1 MSEWSTSPLH
11 EVLEFREGPG
21 IMASE
26 FRDSGT
32 PLIRLAGLKSG
43 ASLLAR
49 CNYID
54 DELVARRYPHF
65 RLERGDVLL
74 STSASL
80 GEVATVKDEGAGA
93 IAYTGIIAFRPKG
106 ELIDARFIEWILR
119 SPGLKDQIESMGV
132 GSVMKHFGPS
142 HLRSMHVTY
151 PDKPSQRAIAE
162 VLGALDDKI
171 AANTAIVSAS
181 DSFARSLYRSLQ
193 ISELIPLSEL
203 FAEKRISASPSQAS
217 GQVKYVG
224 LEHLD
229 RRKMWLSKSGSVSD
243 VTSQKKSFE
252 CGDVLFGKLRPYFH
266 KIALAPFSGICS
278 TDIIV
283 LSARDPLTADLAAVA
298 VADDA
303 VIDAAT
309 ASSEGTR
316 MPRTSWKS
324 LRNVTVPW
332 PSRSA
337 AIAASETLADLTA
350 MVHALDDEAHELG
363 RLRDALLPALMSGKL
378 RVKDA
383 ERAVEDVL

>member
-171 AANTAIVSAS
+171 TANRNAVGQFDQLVAFLFKRASEAGPHITLSSLASFVNGGAYTKGASGSGRVVVRIAELNGGIGGSTVFSDAKVPDDQTARFG
-181 DSFARSLYRSLQ
+181 DL
-193 ISELIPLSEL
+193 L
-203 FAEKRISASPSQAS
+203 FAWSGSLTIHRWYRDDAIINQHIFKVLPKDENPRWLVHQALLAALPSLKAIAADKATTMGHIKR
-217 GQVKYVG
+217 
-224 LEHLD
+224 EHLD
-229 RRKMWLSKSGSVSD
+229 TLVQVPDPQATTYIGPLLQGAWDL
-243 VTSQKKSFE
+243 
-252 CGDVLFGKLRPYFH
+252 
-266 KIALAPFSGICS
+266 ALA
-278 TDIIV
+278 T
-283 LSARDPLTADLAAVA
+283 
-298 VADDA
+298 
-303 VIDAAT
+303 
-309 ASSEGTR
+309 EQE
-316 MPRTSWKS
+316 S
-324 LRNVTVPW
+324 LRL
-332 PSRSA
+332 
-337 AIAASETLADLTA
+337 IA
-350 MVHALDDEAHELG
+350 
-363 RLRDALLPALMSGKL
+363 LRDALLPALMSGKL